1 MGQMHP
7 WNKAHDQITAN
18 GLMILLTVNLLL
30 IREAKH
36 KALSKTV
43 PLDESLIVDDILF
56 VSGTQG
62 CNEHD
67 RITVNGLTKGRST
80 F

>member
-36 KALSKTV
+36 KAHCLEQDV
-43 PLDESLIVDDILF
+43 PLDECLIVDYILF
-56 VSGTQG
+56 VFGAQC
-62 CNEHD
+62 CNE
-67 RITVNGLTKGRST
+67 LKGP
-80 F
+80 